1 MSRKLFSNT
10 NMIITICIFIALHVL
25 FYVDNALGLMGKD
38 DLINAIHNSLISEP
52 DHWIDTGYHL
62 VYHEDIKEVKK
73 LRKRTWPE
81 IDSDAQIVINYNLYP
96 RITYVNLKLPFKH
109 DFHGDMRKKIIT
121 NIKIFKLKI
130 LQKEVGH
137 LLNREISKAEP
148 EIKEQTV
155 EKKGLKKL

>member
-38 DLINAIHNSLISEP
+38 DLINNIANSWLKEP
-52 DHWIDTGYHL
+52 NNWIDTGYHL
-62 VYHEDIKEVKK
+62 VYHEDIQEVKK

-81 IDSDAQIVINYNLYP
+81 SDSDAQLVMYYNLYP
-96 RITYVNLKLPFKH
+96 GLMYVNLKLPFKH
-109 DFHGDMRKKIIT
+109 DFHGDIKKEIII
-121 NIKIFKLKI
+121 NIKLFKLKI

-137 LLNREISKAEP
+137 LLNKEIPKEKP